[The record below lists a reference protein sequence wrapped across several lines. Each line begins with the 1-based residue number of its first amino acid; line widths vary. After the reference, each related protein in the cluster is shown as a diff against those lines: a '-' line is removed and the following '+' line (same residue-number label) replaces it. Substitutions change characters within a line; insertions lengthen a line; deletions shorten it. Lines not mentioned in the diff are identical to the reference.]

1 MERVEGEVVI
11 VVRGRSLFRF
21 SSNSLLCTGTRISSG
36 AGMDNTPYCQCTDCP
51 ACTKWSP
58 WGPGCWQFRAR
69 KDRCL
74 PLEKQRCSQCAELR
88 DGSANKGKGRGSI
101 EEASVGNLQ
110 LEVDM
115 LWRALHELR
124 ARIRILEE
132 PRWKP

>member
-1 MERVEGEVVI
+1 MEGEVVV
-11 VVRGRSLFRF
+11 VVRARSSFRF
-21 SSNSLLCTGTRISSG
+21 SSSNLLCTGTRISSG

-58 WGPGCWQFRAR
+58 SGPGCWQFRAR

-74 PLEKQRCSQCAELR
+74 DLEKQRCFQCAELR

-101 EEASVGNLQ
+101 QETSVGNLQ

-124 ARIRILEE
+124 ARIRSLEE
-132 PRWKP
+132 HRWKF